1 MVNDVTPDVIE
12 KAINET
18 KLLFVDCWAPWC
30 GPCLALGPI
39 LDEIDQKYADNPDVR
54 FLKINTQIHQEFAV
68 EQNLYAI
75 PCVLVYFDGKPAKF
89 ELLRSDKKEVTD
101 RLIGTR
107 PAEHYENVIRQL
119 ME

>member
-1 MVNDVTPDVIE
+1 LVNDVTPDVVE

-18 KLLFVDCWAPWC
+18 KRLFVVCWAPWC

-39 LDEIDQKYADNPDVR
+39 LNELDQKYVDNPDVG
-54 FLKINTQIHQEFAV
+54 FLKINTQIHQEFATR
-68 EQNLYAI
+68 QNLYAI

-89 ELLRSDKKEVTD
+89 ELARGDKTEVTD

-107 PAEHYENVIRQL
+107 PAEHYENVIEQL
-119 ME
+119 IK

>member
-1 MVNDVTPDVIE
+1 MVNDVTPDVVE
-12 KAINET
+12 KAINQT

-39 LDEIDQKYADNPDVR
+39 LDELDQKYADNPDVG
-54 FLKINTQIHQEFAV
+54 FLKINTQIHQEFAAK
-68 EQNLYAI
+68 QNLYAI

-89 ELLRSDKKEVTD
+89 ELLRGDKKETTD

-107 PAEHYENVIRQL
+107 PPEHYESVIKQL
-119 ME
+119 MK